1 MSLMQITQPNCYLEL
16 DNGFS
21 GEKLSINEPAT
32 GSTLGHFNCS
42 SAQEVDSAI
51 AATKQ
56 AQKAWAHTDF
66 QTRANVM
73 RQFAKLLEANADLF
87 NTWNIRECGSVSAKA
102 EWELAA
108 CVEQANM
115 CAALP
120 SESIG
125 EILPSTMPGR
135 ENHWV
140 RVPLGVVGVI
150 SPWNFPLLL
159 SLRSVLPALAM
170 GNSVVLKPD
179 VNSAITGGVLI
190 VNLLKDAGLPDG
202 VCSLVLGGADV
213 GNQMVTHPGIHMIAF
228 TGSTAVGKAIGEYCG
243 KSLKKSSL
251 ELGGNNA
258 FVVLDDVDV
267 DPVTSCAAWG
277 SFMHQGQICMQSGR
291 HIVHES
297 RAEEYAQ
304 RLKERAEALLVGN
317 PYSEQVHLGP
327 MINLQQAN
335 RVMKLINDSV
345 AMGATVL
352 CGGKQKGGYVYPTVM
367 TNVTPDMPIYK
378 EEVFGPVAPI
388 VTFSNDQEAIDLI
401 NDSEYGL
408 AAAIHCKDIARARQ
422 ITASIDVG
430 MVHINDQTVNN
441 EYQVPFGG
449 MKASGNH
456 GRFGGKANADE
467 FSQRQWISM
476 TLAPIQYPF

>member
-1 MSLMQITQPNCYLEL
+1 MSLTQITQSNCYLEL